1 MIFLTKKEMPQ
12 NVKEKLKKEE
22 RQSIMERKKERL
34 NERYLQRW
42 SCNQKDDDG
51 LDDKKFC
58 QIE

>member
-12 NVKEKLKKEE
+12 NIKEKLKKEE

-34 NERYLQRW
+34 NERYLHWR
-42 SCNQKDDDG
+42 SRNHKDDDG